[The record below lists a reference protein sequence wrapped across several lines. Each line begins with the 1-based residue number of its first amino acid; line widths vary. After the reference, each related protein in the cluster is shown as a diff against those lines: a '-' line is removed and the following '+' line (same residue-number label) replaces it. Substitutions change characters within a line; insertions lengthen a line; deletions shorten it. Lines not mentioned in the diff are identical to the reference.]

1 LSAIPPALYF
11 NSLEWQVSPRDCAE
25 LEAVSRAEHI
35 PGVHHDAERW
45 GTFDFRNE
53 VSWELIGR
61 GLVNKGIHYRD
72 CHRKGM
78 VAECQGAEKHRFAMP
93 YCCDLRFC
101 SFCAPRAYARLL
113 KKHSAVLE
121 SVRKNPRSGY
131 RLRLITLTS
140 LNTGSLSKPAVDLF
154 NRSTKKT
161 LQSLMKG
168 QKGWGALSVDEVGF
182 NNLNLHAHILFYGP
196 YIKQDDLKRMWEKV
210 SGFQVV
216 WIEEAEV
223 DGHQALSYM
232 LKYVSKPPS
241 NDPAILAQLETAFH
255 GARRVFAWGLFYN
268 FKAQNEVEDSADRSC
283 PRCGAELS
291 ITRFLRPMSALRAE
305 GLPLLNAVRREKG
318 KDKWIN

>member
-1 LSAIPPALYF
+1 LSAIPYALYF
-11 NSLEWQVSPRDCAE
+11 NSLEWQISVQDCAE
-25 LEAVSRAEHI
+25 LEIVSRAEEI

-53 VSWELIGR
+53 VAQELIER
-61 GLVNKGIHYRD
+61 GLVNKGIHYRE

-101 SFCAPRAYARLL
+101 RFCASRAYIRLL

-121 SVRKNPRSGY
+121 YVRTNPRAGY

-140 LNTGSLSKPAVDLF
+140 LNTGSLSKPVVDAF
-154 NRSTKKT
+154 KRSGKKT
-161 LQSLMKG
+161 LHRLMKG
-168 QKGWGALSVDEVGF
+168 RKGWGALCVDEVGF
-182 NNLNLHAHILFYGP
+182 NNLNLHSHILFYGP
-196 YIKQDDLKRMWEKV
+196 YITQDDLRRMWEKV
-210 SGFQVV
+210 SGFKVV

-223 DGHQALSYM
+223 DGQQALSYM

-241 NDPAILAQLETAFH
+241 DKPAVLAQLETAFH

-268 FKAQNEVEDSADRSC
+268 FKPHNEAKDCADRSC

-291 ITRFLRPMSALRAE
+291 INRLLRPMSELRAE

-318 KDKWIN
+318 KDKWVN